1 MKKVLLWVTAFTL
14 GLASC
19 QKSEVVDDV
28 NAGSNEL
35 NFGVYQGKA
44 TRAGE
49 LMNEVLKEV
58 SATSPVQLYV
68 YKGTD
73 NATADKELYFYDVLK
88 YENAKWKTDITR
100 FMPKTGTLQL
110 YAFHPQ
116 TETSGVKDVAYDG
129 TNATNANGFPTLTYK
144 IKDTQATQVDLV
156 AAAINDNA
164 GKDIVIPL
172 KHILSQVNFGVKG
185 YEGAKIEIRSIKVN
199 KVYNRGLFDFGT
211 WDWTALEETG
221 TGTTAPLEADYNY
234 LFADQ
239 TTLPS
244 STYQTPGTKDDGENT
259 YIFGDGGNWG
269 PGDAATTLYVGK
281 DTEDNKIKAAAKE
294 FWTTTKT
301 TKQKFS
307 NSLMLMPQSLED
319 GMTNAFA
326 TFEYRISDLG
336 NPAAWVVG
344 GPNDVTGT
352 DWIAGKF
359 DLHMGVSTINPEYK
373 DEWNTNLRYVYIID
387 FKGFLDGQK
396 LTFDVDV
403 EMNPWENYDKPGDGI
418 VLLSSLDGTIFKTTI
433 SKLDVDGESEIPEGH
448 LFSNITWNW
457 LPYGMTNTFEKD
469 ETFTVKFTKVRFN
482 GNTLTIIPPFG
493 FVVSDGTT
501 NDATT
506 IGVTKPETVLTF
518 KATAAYYGNVTDLNN
533 AIAGDTNQAF
543 NVSTS
548 ILLSAV
554 KISTLVTTGN
564 TITLK
569 FASAYGNPVPKGW
582 KLSDSGKTAT
592 YTKPATIVP

>member
-49 LMNEVLKEV
+49 LMNDALQKA
-58 SATSPVQLYV
+58 STTSPVQLYV
-68 YKGTD
+68 YKGTN
-73 NATADKELYFYDVLK
+73 NAATDKELYFYDVLR
-88 YENAKWKTDITR
+88 YENAKWKTDIMR

-116 TETSGVKDVAYDG
+116 TETSGVKDVAYDD
-129 TNATNANGFPTLTYK
+129 TNATKANGFPTLTYK

-199 KVYNRGLFDFGT
+199 KVYNRGSFDFGT
-211 WDWTALEETG
+211 WKWTALDAATG
-221 TGTTAPLEADYNY
+221 IQDPLVADHYEY
-234 LFADQ
+234 LFDGQ
-239 TTLPS
+239 TTLPL
-244 STYQTPGTKDDGENT
+244 STYQTPGETGDGDNT

-281 DTEDNKIKAAAKE
+281 DTDDNKIKAKDKE
-294 FWTTTKT
+294 FWTTTKA

-307 NSLMLMPQSLED
+307 NSLMLMPQLLKD

-336 NPAAWVVG
+336 DPVAWVVG
-344 GPNDVTGT
+344 GPGDA

-359 DLHMGVSTINPEYK
+359 DLHMGESTINPEYK

-433 SKLDVDGESEIPEGH
+433 SKLAVSAESKIPEGH
-448 LFSNITWNW
+448 LFSDITWNW
-457 LPYGMTNTFEKD
+457 LPYGMTNTFEED
-469 ETFTVKFTKVRFN
+469 ETFKVKFTKVRFN

-518 KATAAYYGNVTDLNN
+518 KATAAYYGNVTDLND
-533 AIAGDTNQAF
+533 AIAGDTNQEF

-554 KISTLVTTGN
+554 NISTLVTTGN

-569 FASAYGNPVPKGW
+569 FASAYGQPVPKDW

-592 YTKPATIVP
+592 YTKPIVP

>member
-49 LMNEVLKEV
+49 LTNDALQKA
-58 SATSPVQLYV
+58 STTSPVQLYV
-68 YKGTD
+68 YKGTN
-73 NATADKELYFYDVLK
+73 NAATDKELYFYDVLR
-88 YENAKWKTDITR
+88 YENAKWKTDIMR

-116 TETSGVKDVAYDG
+116 TKTGETEDVVYDDKEVKK
-129 TNATNANGFPTLTYK
+129 ANGFPTLTYK

-211 WDWTALEETG
+211 WKWTALDVA

-239 TTLPS
+239 TTLPL
-244 STYQTPGTKDDGENT
+244 STYKTPGTKDDGENT

-281 DTEDNKIKAAAKE
+281 NTDDTDKVTAGTKK
-294 FWTTTKT
+294 FWTEKT
-301 TKQKFS
+301 TPQKFS
-307 NSLMLMPQSLED
+307 NSLMLMPQLLKD

-336 NPAAWVVG
+336 DPAAWVVG
-344 GPNDVTGT
+344 GPKDVTGI

-359 DLHMGVSTINPEYK
+359 DLHMGESTINPEYK

-433 SKLDVDGESEIPEGH
+433 SKLAVSAESEIPEGH
-448 LFSNITWNW
+448 LFSDITWNW
-457 LPYGMTNTFEKD
+457 LPYGMTNTFEED
-469 ETFTVKFTKVRFN
+469 ETFKVKFTKVRFN

-506 IGVTKPETVLTF
+506 IGVTKTETALTF
-518 KATAAYYGNVTDLNN
+518 KAIAAYYGNVDKLND
-533 AIAGDTNQAF
+533 AITGDANYTF

-569 FASAYGNPVPKGW
+569 FASAYGQPVPKDW

-592 YTKPATIVP
+592 YTKPAIVP

>member
-49 LMNEVLKEV
+49 LMNDALQKA
-58 SATSPVQLYV
+58 STTSPVQLYV
-68 YKGTD
+68 YKGTN
-73 NATADKELYFYDVLK
+73 NAATDKELYFYDVLR
-88 YENAKWKTDITR
+88 YENAKWKTDIMR

-116 TETSGVKDVAYDG
+116 TETSGVKDVAYDD
-129 TNATNANGFPTLTYK
+129 TNATKANGFPTLTYK

-199 KVYNRGLFDFGT
+199 KVYNRGSFDFGT
-211 WDWTALEETG
+211 WKWTALDAATG
-221 TGTTAPLEADYNY
+221 IQDPLVADHYEY
-234 LFADQ
+234 LFDGQ
-239 TTLPS
+239 TTLPL
-244 STYQTPGTKDDGENT
+244 STYQTPGETGDGDNT

-281 DTEDNKIKAAAKE
+281 DTDDNKIKAKDKE
-294 FWTTTKT
+294 FWTTTKA

-307 NSLMLMPQSLED
+307 NSLMLMPQLLKD

-336 NPAAWVVG
+336 DPVAWVVG
-344 GPNDVTGT
+344 GPGDA

-359 DLHMGVSTINPEYK
+359 DLHMGESTINPEYK

-433 SKLDVDGESEIPEGH
+433 SKLAVSAESEIPEGH
-448 LFSNITWNW
+448 LFSDITWNW
-457 LPYGMTNTFEKD
+457 LPYGMTNTFEED
-469 ETFTVKFTKVRFN
+469 ETFKVKFTKVRFN

-518 KATAAYYGNVTDLNN
+518 KATAAYYGNVTDLND
-533 AIAGDTNQAF
+533 AIAGDTNQEF

-554 KISTLVTTGN
+554 NISTLVTTGN

-569 FASAYGNPVPKGW
+569 FASAYGQPVPKDW

-592 YTKPATIVP
+592 YTKPIVP